1 MKTYTLTK
9 KQIEEMLDKQKFLC
23 GEGFINSPNIDKAY
37 WNILSAPYPV
47 IPENKEVGLLKK
59 LYNRFIYR
67 KSNLI

>member
-23 GEGFINSPNIDKAY
+23 GEGYINSQNIDKAY
-37 WNILSAPYPV
+37 WNILSAPYPD

>member
-23 GEGFINSPNIDKAY
+23 GEGYINSPNIDKAY
-37 WNILSAPYPV
+37 WNILSAPYAE
-47 IPENKEVGLLKK
+47 IPENKEESTLKK

>member
-23 GEGFINSPNIDKAY
+23 GEGYIMSPNIDKAY
-37 WNILSAPYPV
+37 WNILSAPYPD
-47 IPENKEVGLLKK
+47 IPENTNDGVIMK

-67 KSNLI
+67 KSGLV

>member
-23 GEGFINSPNIDKAY
+23 GEGYINSPNIDKAY
-37 WNILSAPYPV
+37 WNILSAPYPD
-47 IPENKEVGLLKK
+47 IPETKKDGLLKR

>member
-1 MKTYTLTK
+1 MKTYTFTEKELHDL
-9 KQIEEMLDKQKFLC
+9 LDKQKMLAA
-23 GEGFINSPNIDKAY
+23 ESFIKSENVDRAY

-47 IPENKEVGLLKK
+47 IPENKNDGIIMK

>member
-23 GEGFINSPNIDKAY
+23 GEGYINSPNIDKAY